1 MTPCERLS
9 DRMPAVARGG
19 QWTAAEAAHL
29 AACDDC
35 SAEWALIRS
44 AQALGTDIA
53 ADLAAGLS
61 AHEVTAR
68 VLGRVRAERA
78 AVQDRWRGFAMA
90 GLAAAAAVALTI
102 WTWNPERAGRRAPL
116 DVASVDLSLPELDS
130 LRAPELE
137 TLLRTMDRASD
148 GPIDLVP
155 VLPNDLDGG
164 ELEGVLEALEG

>member
-9 DRMPAVARGG
+9 DRMPAVARGA

-29 AACDDC
+29 AACGDC

-44 AQALGTDIA
+44 AQALGTDI
-53 ADLAAGLS
+53 AAGLS

-78 AVQDRWRGFAMA
+78 AAQDRRRGFAMA

-102 WTWNPERAGRRAPL
+102 WTWSPEGAGRRVPL
-116 DVASVDLSLPELDS
+116 DVASADLSLPELDS

-137 TLLRTMDRASD
+137 TLLHTMDRASDD

>member
-19 QWTAAEAAHL
+19 EWTAAEAAHL
-29 AACDDC
+29 AACGDC

-53 ADLAAGLS
+53 AGLS
-61 AHEVTAR
+61 SHEVTAR

-78 AVQDRWRGFAMA
+78 AARDRRRGFAMA

-102 WTWNPERAGRRAPL
+102 WTWSPEGAGRRAPL
-116 DVASVDLSLPELDS
+116 DVASADLSLPELDS

-137 TLLRTMDRASD
+137 TLLRTMDRGSDD

>member
-19 QWTAAEAAHL
+19 QWTAADAAHL
-29 AACDDC
+29 AACGDC
-35 SAEWALIRS
+35 SAEWALIRA
-44 AQALGTDIA
+44 AQALGTDI
-53 ADLAAGLS
+53 AAGLS

-78 AVQDRWRGFAMA
+78 AVQDRRRGFAMA

>member
-9 DRMPAVARGG
+9 DRMPAVAQGG
-19 QWTAAEAAHL
+19 QWTAADAAHL
-29 AACDDC
+29 AACGDC

-44 AQALGTDIA
+44 AQALGTDI
-53 ADLAAGLS
+53 AAGLS

-78 AVQDRWRGFAMA
+78 AVQDRRRGFAMA

-102 WTWNPERAGRRAPL
+102 WTWSPERAGRRAPL
-116 DVASVDLSLPELDS
+116 DVASADLSLPELDS

-137 TLLRTMDRASD
+137 TLLRTMDRASDD